1 MDQAHFHNAKQPTR
15 ATVASL
21 FSFPKFK
28 STDSSC
34 PLDGCWFVPSTS
46 QAWFN
51 PDHQTSTQGLP
62 SLSSLRL
69 EQQCSAP
76 IAIQRTEILETKSRL
91 LELGGIP
98 TTAFQTWLP
107 KSLLEYPEVT
117 FYSEIFRL
125 L

>member
-1 MDQAHFHNAKQPTR
+1 MDQVHFHNAKQPTR
-15 ATVASL
+15 AAVASL
-21 FSFPKFK
+21 FSFQKFK
-28 STDSSC
+28 TMDSSC

-51 PDHQTSTQGLP
+51 PDLQISAQGLP
-62 SLSSLRL
+62 SLSSLRM
-69 EQQCSAP
+69 EQQCSAF
-76 IAIQRTEILETKSRL
+76 IAIQRTETLETKSRL

-98 TTAFQTWLP
+98 ITAFQTWLP
-107 KSLLEYPEVT
+107 KNLLEYPEVT